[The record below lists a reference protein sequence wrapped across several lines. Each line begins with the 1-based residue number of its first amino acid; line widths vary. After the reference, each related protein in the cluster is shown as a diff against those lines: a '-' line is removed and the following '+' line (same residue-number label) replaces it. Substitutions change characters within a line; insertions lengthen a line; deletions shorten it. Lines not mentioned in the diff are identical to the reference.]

1 MRDMT
6 DPATDPAARPH
17 PWAVTRATYTRR
29 AYRPALIILWAMM
42 LVAVASL
49 ILGFPVVTLFLL
61 IPSVAGNFALSR
73 RVQRDLA
80 QEL

>member
-6 DPATDPAARPH
+6 DPVPRPS

-29 AYRPALIILWAMM
+29 AYRPALIILWVM
-42 LVAVASL
+42 LLIAVSSL
-49 ILGFPVVTLFLL
+49 ILGFPLVTLFFL

-73 RVQRDLA
+73 RVQRDLS

>member
-6 DPATDPAARPH
+6 DAASRPS
-17 PWAVTRATYTRR
+17 PWDVTRATYTRR
-29 AYRPALIILWAMM
+29 AYRPALIILWVM
-42 LVAVASL
+42 LLIAVGSL
-49 ILGFPVVTLFLL
+49 ILGFPLVTLFFL

-73 RVQRDLA
+73 RVQRDLS